1 MVGRKETGLT
11 EKIIYESKKSVTV
24 KQRIL
29 ICCLCLLAAL
39 CARAQQH
46 PVAGRGTISHAE
58 ADSIALEMATG
69 GKRWNVKGE
78 EIITETPPAKDEST
92 SWLKHVNFGAKGGF
106 TASLFLIPHF
116 TVNGV
121 SIDEVQNNYKVGYFG
136 SLFMRINI
144 GRHYLQP
151 EVSYNVNRCNI
162 TFDKPLPEDTP
173 EGIVAEQAS
182 ITSSLHS
189 IDIPVIYGYNF
200 IKNGPYSLGIF
211 AGPKLRCLLTHQ
223 SKVTFENFDQDNIQ
237 ETLRRFNLSATFGV
251 AVTISKIFFD
261 FRYDIGLHN
270 ISKRIAYVVPAD
282 DGTIETQ
289 DAGKGMHFHRRD
301 NVLSFSL
308 GVFF

>member
-1 MVGRKETGLT
+1 MKH
-11 EKIIYESKKSVTV
+11 
-24 KQRIL
+24 RIL
-29 ICCLCLLAAL
+29 ICSLCLLAAL
-39 CARAQQH
+39 GARAQDPH
-46 PVAGRGTISHAE
+46 LSAPGSISPAE
-58 ADSIALEMATG
+58 TDSIALEIATG
-69 GKRWNVKGE
+69 GKQWNVKGE
-78 EIITETPPAKDEST
+78 EIITEKPTAKAEST
-92 SWLKHVNFGAKGGF
+92 SWLKHVNFGVKGGF

-116 TVNGV
+116 MVNGV
-121 SIDEVQNNYKVGYFG
+121 KIDEVQNNYKVGYFG
-136 SLFMRINI
+136 SLFMRINF
-144 GRHYLQP
+144 GKHYLQP
-151 EVSYNVNRCNI
+151 EISYTVNRCDI
-162 TFDKPLPEDTP
+162 AFDKPLPEGTP
-173 EGIVAEQAS
+173 EGVVPEQAS

-200 IKNGPYSLGIF
+200 IKTGPYSLGIF
-211 AGPKLRCLLTHQ
+211 AGPKLHYLLTHQ

-251 AVTISKIFFD
+251 SVTISKIFFD

-308 GVFF
+308 GMFF

>member
-1 MVGRKETGLT
+1 M
-11 EKIIYESKKSVTV
+11 
-24 KQRIL
+24 
-29 ICCLCLLAAL
+29 
-39 CARAQQH
+39 
-46 PVAGRGTISHAE
+46 
-58 ADSIALEMATG
+58 ALEIATS

-78 EIITETPPAKDEST
+78 EIIPEEYSNKNESV
-92 SWLKHVNFGAKGGF
+92 SWLRNVNIGVKGGF

-116 TVNGV
+116 TVNGIA
-121 SIDEVQNNYKVGYFG
+121 IDEVQNNYKVGYFG
-136 SLFMRINI
+136 SFFMRINF

-151 EVSYNVNRCNI
+151 EISYNVNRCNI
-162 TFDKPLPEDTP
+162 TFDKPLPEGSP
-173 EGIVAEQAS
+173 EGKIPEQAS

-211 AGPKLRCLLTHQ
+211 IGPKIRCMLTHQ
-223 SKVTFENFDQDNIQ
+223 SKVTFENFDQEHIQ

-270 ISKRIAYVVPAD
+270 ISKRIAYVIPAD
-282 DGTIETQ
+282 NDTLETQ
-289 DAGKGMHFHRRD
+289 DADKGMYFHRRD